1 MSDVITIAAS
11 LRERAGKG
19 AARATRREGLV
30 PGVIYGDKKAP
41 TLIALDPRVVNAQHR
56 RSGFYTHIFDIDLG
70 NGKTERAMAR
80 DVQLHPVSDQ
90 PLHIDFMRISADSV
104 LTVVVPVVFVNE
116 AKSPGLKRGGVLNIV
131 RHTVEVIC
139 RPDNIPNEF
148 QIDLSGLEIGTTVHI
163 SSVSMPEGV
172 RTVIE
177 RDFTIASIAAPT
189 VKTSDDAAE
198 GDAAAAEA

>member
-1 MSDVITIAAS
+1 MAEIISIAAS
-11 LRERAGKG
+11 PRDRAGKG
-19 AARATRREGLV
+19 AARATRRQGLV
-30 PGVIYGDKKAP
+30 PGVVYGDKKAP
-41 TLIALDPRVVNAQHR
+41 TLIALDPRIVNSQYR
-56 RSGFYTHIFDIDLG
+56 KTGFYTHVFDIAIE

-104 LTVVVPVVFVNE
+104 LTVVVPVVFANE
-116 AKSPGLKRGGVLNIV
+116 TKSPGLKRGGVLNIV
-131 RHTVEVIC
+131 RHSVEVVC

-148 QIDLSGLEIGTTVHI
+148 VFDLSGLEIGTTIH
-163 SSVSMPEGV
+163 VSATTMPEGV

-189 VKTSDDAAE
+189 VKTGDAE
-198 GDAAAAEA
+198 GADAAATEE